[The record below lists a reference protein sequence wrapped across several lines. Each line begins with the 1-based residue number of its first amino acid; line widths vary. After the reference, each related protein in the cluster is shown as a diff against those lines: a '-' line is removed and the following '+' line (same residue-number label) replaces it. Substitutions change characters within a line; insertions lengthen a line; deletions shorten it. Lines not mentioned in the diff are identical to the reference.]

1 MNAAHDILNLAH
13 VRAVGIEQHETH
25 YVVSAVGEVE
35 PTTCPHCGSE
45 VLHRHGSKLQSFM
58 DTPMHGKRVELSF
71 ERKRFRCTACG
82 KTLLD
87 SLPSMDSKRQMT
99 SRLVTF
105 IEQRCIQST
114 FAEVS
119 REVGVDDK
127 TIRHVFDDYTQRT
140 QQSVIYEV
148 PRVLGIDELKIVG
161 EYRCMLTN
169 IEKNS
174 VFDLLKNRRK
184 VDLLAYFKALRDKK
198 NVEVVTMDMWS
209 VYRQVVA
216 SQLPGRAVV
225 VDKFHVVRMANDA
238 IERIRKRIRRE
249 LEPKTRIKM
258 KNERFVLLKR
268 YHELSDEEKEKL
280 LSWSKLYPALG
291 VAHAAKEGF
300 YAIYDQPTRK
310 AAEAEARAWLRRLDP
325 MIATEFR
332 ETAGALNSW
341 WDEVFNIYDHPV
353 TNAYT
358 ESVNRL
364 AKDVNRMG
372 RGYSFDVIRARLLFD
387 QEARKPTS
395 GVVRTKVRKQVL
407 AAQPSGGRMV
417 DFAGD
422 FEEPKM
428 VTRDVIEERAVE
440 YGPHIPTLCR
450 LLEEGHSD

>member
-1 MNAAHDILNLAH
+1 MNPQHDILNLAH
-13 VRAVGIEQHETH
+13 VRAVGVEQHATH
-25 YVVSAVGEVE
+25 CVVSAVGGVE
-35 PTTCPHCGSE
+35 PTACPHCGSE
-45 VLHRHGSKLQSFM
+45 ALHRHGTKLQSFM
-58 DTPMHGKRVELSF
+58 DTPMRGKRVELSL

-99 SRLVTF
+99 SRLVSY

-127 TIRHVFDDYTQRT
+127 TIRHVFDDYTSRT
-140 QQSVIYEV
+140 RESVIDEV

-161 EYRCMLTN
+161 AYRCMLTN

-184 VDLLAYFKALRDKK
+184 VDLLAYFNALRDKK
-198 NVEVVTMDMWS
+198 NIEVVTMDLWS

-216 SQLPGRAVV
+216 AELPGRAMV

-258 KNERFVLLKR
+258 KNERCVLLKR
-268 YHELSDEEKEKL
+268 FHELTDEEKDKL

-310 AAEAEARAWLRRLDP
+310 EAEAEARAWLSRLNP

-341 WDEVFNIYDHPV
+341 WEEVFNIYDHPV

-395 GVVRTKVRKQVL
+395 GVVRSKVRKQVH
-407 AAQPSGGRMV
+407 AAKPAGGGMVEFAGTYQPPRMV
-417 DFAGD
+417 
-422 FEEPKM
+422 
-428 VTRDVIEERAVE
+428 VRDVTEEKTVE

-450 LLEEGHSD
+450 LLEEGHFD